1 MILSAFEAPNR
12 ICQDNLCGHNSPSC
26 SVSRFSFLLS
36 PAKSNQPNVYSLP
49 TYLILLR
56 ITRYIIIQTNEMKTE
71 RKNNSYNTFPS
82 SIALINLENSRVQV
96 YFFYWHFAT
105 HSLYLLC
112 TRIPSFIWYNNIRSN
127 IYFNVVMVI
136 FVIIVKFSRYLIVFS
151 IIWLTKNR
159 LVELLARWN
168 SSNVYRVTNGGGE
181 GREGDYQAQKLE
193 RASCSWFGW
202 FFELVREHRAENYLF
217 SAWPNCLPL
226 FQVIIYTP
234 WPTVNYTANYFRAPV
249 DLITGFV
256 IVEFLDRN

>member
-1 MILSAFEAPNR
+1 MFFFIDISQHIPFIYYAHEF
-12 ICQDNLCGHNSPSC
+12 Q
-26 SVSRFSFLLS
+26 VSFDTITFD
-36 PAKSNQPNVYSLP
+36 P
-49 TYLILLR
+49 T
-56 ITRYIIIQTNEMKTE
+56 
-71 RKNNSYNTFPS
+71 
-82 SIALINLENSRVQV
+82 SISM
-96 YFFYWHFAT
+96 F
-105 HSLYLLC
+105 
-112 TRIPSFIWYNNIRSN
+112 
-127 IYFNVVMVI
+127 MVI

-202 FFELVREHRAENYLF
+202 FFELVREYRAENYLF

-234 WPTVNYTANYFRAPV
+234 WSTVNYTANYFRAPV

>member
-1 MILSAFEAPNR
+1 
-12 ICQDNLCGHNSPSC
+12 
-26 SVSRFSFLLS
+26 
-36 PAKSNQPNVYSLP
+36 
-49 TYLILLR
+49 
-56 ITRYIIIQTNEMKTE
+56 MKTE
-71 RKNNSYNTFPS
+71 CKNNSYNTFPS

-96 YFFYWHFAT
+96 CFFYWHFST
-105 HSLYLLC
+105 HPLYLLC

-193 RASCSWFGW
+193 RD
-202 FFELVREHRAENYLF
+202 RARGSDGSLSSLGNTV
-217 SAWPNCLPL
+217 PR
-226 FQVIIYTP
+226 IIYFLLDQ
-234 WPTVNYTANYFRAPV
+234 TASLSFR
-249 DLITGFV
+249 
-256 IVEFLDRN
+256 